1 MDLVALFSE
10 DQGLIDL
17 LSSQIAIDYLI
28 KPSKHAAI
36 KETALNGLEPL
47 GFSGAMIFGSE
58 LQEQAFKSL
67 SRHSLSAQ
75 RVQAV
80 DSLIVTPIGLMGDY
94 TMGRSIASILEDR
107 KWPARDARVVIIGA
121 DARARSTATVL
132 AGMGIKHLCVIAN
145 QQPAAE
151 KALQAV
157 AISTQKS
164 ATTPGQA
171 KASNSLERADLLIR
185 FDDSIK
191 VDSSYLGPH
200 LNLIDC
206 AATAF
211 SSLRQNADKAGSQT
225 LSYKDVQA
233 YNISTMLEL
242 ILARDVSAEFFL
254 NILHG

>member
-1 MDLVALFSE
+1 MFSE
-10 DQGLIDL
+10 DRKLIDL

-28 KPSKHAAI
+28 KASKQAVI
-36 KETALNGLEPL
+36 KESALNGLEPL
-47 GFSGAMIFGSE
+47 GFSGAMIFGAD
-58 LQEQAFKSL
+58 LQAQAFKSL

-80 DSLIVTPIGLMGDY
+80 DSLIVTPIGLMGDF
-94 TMGRSIASILEDR
+94 TMGRSIARILEDR
-107 KWPARDARVVIIGA
+107 KWPARNARVVIVGA
-121 DARARSTATVL
+121 DARAQSTASVL
-132 AGMGIKHLCVIAN
+132 ASMGIKHLCVVAN
-145 QQPAAE
+145 EQPAAE

-164 ATTPGQA
+164 ATTPGQVI
-171 KASNSLERADLLIR
+171 ASNSLERADLLIR

-191 VDSSYLGPH
+191 IDNSYLGPH

-206 AATAF
+206 SETAF
-211 SSLRQNADKAGSQT
+211 STLRQNADKAGAQT

-233 YNISTMLEL
+233 YSISTMLEL

-254 NILHG
+254 NILHA